1 MAAANARRAVEQEK
15 LHTWCARVGIESA
28 SDLAFWFT
36 SYDQA
41 LHEAIWL
48 NALGMSKWS
57 GAVCRIPLC
66 PCPFFSYNFCL
77 SIMAAVCIKP
87 MRVTLRSNGKSLR
100 LITFAVQELD
110 LFGLL
115 HIILSFHSTIV
126 IGLTFSILLTIFK
139 ESTRYR

>member
-1 MAAANARRAVEQEK
+1 
-15 LHTWCARVGIESA
+15 
-28 SDLAFWFT
+28 
-36 SYDQA
+36 
-41 LHEAIWL
+41 
-48 NALGMSKWS
+48 
-57 GAVCRIPLC
+57 
-66 PCPFFSYNFCL
+66 
-77 SIMAAVCIKP
+77 MAAVCIKP